1 MVKLLGC
8 GWGVIG
14 LTLGQWSRISPTMH
28 RVWSEFE
35 VSVNCIRMTF
45 GNNKQKISQCTNNIL
60 HDPIDPFDPFV
71 YNMLNYN

>member
-1 MVKLLGC
+1 MVKLLGN

-35 VSVNCIRMTF
+35 VSMTLLTLLTLSH
-45 GNNKQKISQCTNNIL
+45 IM
-60 HDPIDPFDPFV
+60 
-71 YNMLNYN
+71 Y